1 MSKLLYCTLF
11 IALATLPA
19 CFGPEASR
27 SPTTA
32 PVEAPAP
39 TSAPIPTAM
48 LALTQP
54 PPETTPESGTPV
66 PLDSNSPEAFM
77 SQLSNAELSCISEIG
92 DPQQLPML
100 IDSPD
105 LASQEER
112 DALAGCLDNET
123 LLNIF
128 LKRFTDKAGPM
139 SNDTSACVSAG
150 FQNLHPRAMMLTDP
164 EGPDEE
170 SGIVQV
176 MAGIIIVL
184 ACLDESEW
192 QTASQTLGLPP
203 DEREALQCA
212 MKLLGGPEGI
222 VASMESKEG
231 EQPMAFFN
239 AATECGLTMMGEP
252 SG

>member
-1 MSKLLYCTLF
+1 MSKLLYYAIF
-11 IALATLPA
+11 IALTAVLA
-19 CFGPEASR
+19 CSGPETSQT
-27 SPTTA
+27 PTAA

-39 TSAPIPTAM
+39 ASAPIPTAM
-48 LALTQP
+48 PVLTQP
-54 PPETTPESGTPV
+54 PPETTPKSGTPV

-77 SQLSNAELSCISEIG
+77 SQLSSAELSCISEIG

-100 IDSPD
+100 INSPD
-105 LASQEER
+105 LTSQEER
-112 DALAGCLDNET
+112 DALAGCLDNKT

-139 SNDTSACVSAG
+139 SNDTSACVSTG

-212 MKLLGGPEGI
+212 MKLLGAPEEI

-231 EQPMAFFN
+231 EQPTAFFN
-239 AATECGLTMMGEP
+239 AATECGLTIMEEP